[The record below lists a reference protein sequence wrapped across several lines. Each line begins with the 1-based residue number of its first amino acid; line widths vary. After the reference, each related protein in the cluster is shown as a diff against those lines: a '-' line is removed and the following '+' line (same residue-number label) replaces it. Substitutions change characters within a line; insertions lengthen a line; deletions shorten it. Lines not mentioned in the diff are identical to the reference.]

1 MVEHAYDRPSSS
13 AFSLVHFCPA
23 IRTLSKCQCLLLV
36 SLSLSFQGE
45 WQTSVAP
52 SPIQMRASCFLSFFL
67 SFSHEAYSALCP
79 LYFCAHSFPL
89 PFNRTSWLIE
99 STVVGYVSYRVRLT
113 HVPCAVVTS
122 GRGQPMCILTIDG
135 ARSVLLSFVCPRA
148 SFSLSGLVPISK
160 WRRCVDW
167 HALPDRMTAARS
179 RRMFAHLGRHVR
191 RTRRYLILLV
201 VDECAYRLDCR
212 LEK

>member
-1 MVEHAYDRPSSS
+1 MSS
-13 AFSLVHFCPA
+13 P
-23 IRTLSKCQCLLLV
+23 RLSI
-36 SLSLSFQGE
+36 QGQ

-52 SPIQMRASCFLSFFL
+52 SPIQMRASCFLSF
-67 SFSHEAYSALCP
+67 SPSPMKRIPRCVHS
-79 LYFCAHSFPL
+79 LYFCVHSFPL

-99 STVVGYVSYRVRLT
+99 STVVGYVSSRVRLT

-122 GRGQPMCILTIDG
+122 GRGQPMRILTIDG

-148 SFSLSGLVPISK
+148 SFWLSGLVPISK

-167 HALPDRMTAARS
+167 HALPDRMKAARS